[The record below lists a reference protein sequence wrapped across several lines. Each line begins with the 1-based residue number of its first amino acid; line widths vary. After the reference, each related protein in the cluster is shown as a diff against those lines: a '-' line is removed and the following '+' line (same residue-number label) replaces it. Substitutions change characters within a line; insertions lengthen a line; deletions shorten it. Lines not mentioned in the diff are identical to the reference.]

1 MNVKVRWLYVKR
13 VFSTQRKEEEEEKR
27 MNVKV
32 RWRQASWAIRSRR
45 GHGGPTGKQAAAQAD
60 RETSSSIQAV
70 YSRVRYSKDN
80 KNTPGSA
87 RQYKSG
93 ECQ

>member
-1 MNVKVRWLYVKR
+1 VRPNLKSPEKKKR
-13 VFSTQRKEEEEEKR
+13 EEKR

-32 RWRQASWAIRSRR
+32 RWLQASWAIRSRR

-60 RETSSSIQAV
+60 RETSSSIQTV

-80 KNTPGSA
+80 KNTPRSA

-93 ECQ
+93 KGQWLGVAPV